1 MKWTRT
7 HKSIFSSR
15 LLNVTE
21 WLKKADDLID
31 TASLLETKV
40 IQVWDDL
47 KSEHLGKEV
56 TPKHKRTGYFGTY
69 FMLMAFAI
77 ENILKAKII
86 SKKRLEFR
94 KFIDQEEKLPTEIK
108 SHDLY
113 KLANILNISLEAG
126 EEGLLRRLSRSAVWA
141 GRYPVPLK
149 YQDLIAQRYSNGSER
164 GTSAFF
170 KSDIQRVKE
179 LLNKLRNA

>member
-1 MKWTRT
+1 MRWVNT
-7 HKSIFSSR
+7 HKPIFRSR
-15 LLNVTE
+15 LLNVTD
-21 WLKKADDLID
+21 WLKKAEDLID
-31 TASLLETKV
+31 TSSLLEPEV
-40 IQVWDDL
+40 IQVWDDMI
-47 KSEHLGKEV
+47 SEHLEKEV
-56 TPKHKRTGYFGTY
+56 TQKRKRTGYFETY

-94 KFIDQEEKLPTEIK
+94 KLIDQQGKLPTILK

-113 KLANILNISLEAG
+113 KLANILCISLDMN
-126 EEGLLRRLSRSAVWA
+126 EEDLIRRLYRSAVWA

-149 YQDLIAQRYSNGSER
+149 YQDIISQRYSNGSER

-170 KSDIQRVKE
+170 KSDVQRVKE